1 MKALSNLGLETEIGS
16 SKASWALSVI
26 IVGGPPLTTPL
37 KNVRWRVSNWS
48 LDPNDKSLE
57 LNGNTVLVKDAG
69 KYSVYGQVTFF
80 SIVNQD
86 LFHVHVNDQPWI
98 TCTASQTV
106 SFFVKHTH
114 KKQENKTKQHKTK
127 NNRKNRA
134 QVADGWAGAVL
145 QYHAYKK
152 KDAPGHLLIE
162 QTKKIV
168 KKFFH

>member
-1 MKALSNLGLETEIGS
+1 MGEANFYYFTCLKYFAFPLSLRKTEIQTKMFGFYF
-16 SKASWALSVI
+16 VYI
-26 IVGGPPLTTPL
+26 ISILTWKGHGINVESICDTVGGPPITTPL

-106 SFFVKHTH
+106 SIASC
-114 KKQENKTKQHKTK
+114 TKLTGT
-127 NNRKNRA
+127 RRSA
-134 QVADGWAGAVL
+134 CITA
-145 QYHAYKK
+145 
-152 KDAPGHLLIE
+152 
-162 QTKKIV
+162 
-168 KKFFH
+168 